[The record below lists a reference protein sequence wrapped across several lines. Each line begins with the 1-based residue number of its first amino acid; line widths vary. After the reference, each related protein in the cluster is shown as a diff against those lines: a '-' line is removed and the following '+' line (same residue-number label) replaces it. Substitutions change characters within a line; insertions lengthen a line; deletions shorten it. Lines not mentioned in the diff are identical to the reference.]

1 MQKLL
6 IILLAACF
14 TITLKGQITEG
25 KIIMSLGE
33 FNAYSMAH
41 DGADRKRIEKVWKDY
56 AKDYGKVKHEKK
68 DKEYYMEE
76 ANIKFISSFD
86 ALKVF
91 IKYEEN
97 KNQTVTHF
105 FFDDGSG
112 YINSED
118 YPEESERIYS
128 FLEDYQNLVAKSVVS
143 DEVEDQE
150 KALKKLTK
158 NLSKLEDK
166 HKDYTNDIDKAEKK
180 IREAEDNIE
189 KNLTEQDDL
198 RYEIESQK
206 KVVQKVIDR
215 MNSIGR
221 KKD

>member
-1 MQKLL
+1 MQKIL
-6 IILLAACF
+6 IILLGACF
-14 TITLKGQITEG
+14 ALTLNGQVTEG
-25 KIIMSLGE
+25 KERMSLGE
-33 FNAYSMAH
+33 YNAYTVVN

-56 AKDYGKVKHEKK
+56 AEDYGKVKHEKK

-86 ALKVF
+86 ALKIH

-105 FFDDGSG
+105 FFNDGSG

-128 FLEDYQNLVAKSVVS
+128 FLEDYQNLVAKSVVG

-150 KALKKLTK
+150 KTLKDLEKK
-158 NLSKLEDK
+158 LSKLEDK
-166 HKDYTNDIDKAEKK
+166 HKDYKNDIEKAEKK

-189 KNLTEQDDL
+189 KNLTEQDDM
-198 RYEIESQK
+198 RYEIESQRK
-206 KVVQKVIDR
+206 AVQKVIDR

-221 KKD
+221 NN